1 MLSAPDYP
9 WHLEFNLL
17 YFGAPQMEV
26 SQIVAVRVWLP
37 ARPPISRTSVMSYG
51 HPAPP
56 SFRKFVFTLDGRG
69 IMSGL
74 QVQAVH
80 VT

>member
-1 MLSAPDYP
+1 
-9 WHLEFNLL
+9 
-17 YFGAPQMEV
+17 MEV
-26 SQIVAVRVWLP
+26 SQIVAGRVWLP
-37 ARPPISRTSVMSYG
+37 ARPSISRILVMSYG

-56 SFRKFVFTLDGRG
+56 SFRKFVCTLDGRG